1 VLDPLVDFA
10 ATKDSAEEFVEA
22 VRTGEFRHENVGEMR
37 EALGVS
43 STDELVSELSSLH
56 GAVKQGR
63 RYSPKMRPSGKTTLM
78 NDIIDEASTVALNA
92 GKKPIEI
99 AAATKGIAKIGF
111 PSVANYID
119 TLGSAGKLI
128 SDDIRDIDFVVTKKA
143 NNDMMD
149 TREVFKGLTAAGRV
163 KLAKLVNGRIK
174 PADASASLN
183 ERAVKWRKILD
194 RAMNEARDIGM
205 KRNVGGKKIAVGGSG
220 KAIPQIPNSAGVKFL
235 DAAHA
240 KGQADVR
247 VFVWAQGQVT
257 KGKYETV
264 AEAVNALNR
273 FRDQS
278 MRGYNRYLESERVEL
293 PEEFLEWDMKH
304 VMPNLYKN
312 NWMTVESVRKWGN
325 KYELIDSRT
334 ETIKGEIG
342 TDEAE
347 RVKSYIE
354 VAFGKKRAANKWAQG
369 LSNNMRAY
377 QFHTKVAASP
387 LTIYR
392 NTTDR
397 FSKMLTLSQ
406 HPGVVL
412 KVLKDYPPFL
422 NMFIKS
428 AQAIEEDMIRRGAVF
443 AHGSLAE
450 GYEAGS
456 AIGEMITQPFG
467 ESEIGNQVH
476 IGLTKYIQLRK
487 DLVKLNALTKGE
499 LAKRIEGRAIK
510 PFGKHKF
517 QDPVVYRVKEMG
529 GDQIIEALVKGEPV
543 TEDMID
549 RVIHD
554 TVKNKAYPQTLATK
568 PIWYD
573 QHPMVKAMI
582 QFKTWPVRDIEMIW
596 RDVIKYTTKTGDPSR
611 LIGFLVG
618 IALTGE
624 IYNIARDWLYN
635 KDESVLSALTDDEK
649 TDAKEIGIRILS
661 DMFDGSGFGLVTDFT
676 YGVFD
681 WVKGVPAGTAKN
693 VKEFGTAVVKQPS
706 LAPEALRRLIEKEA
720 TPARQVKALIDKID
734 KAFFNRNNITEEY
747 YKYRAAA
754 FEYKDGYLSPTWKEK
769 AIGYHD
775 DIFWGGESHK
785 PGKNTLTHQMLAR
798 QIVVGDYGDAVK
810 YAALAL
816 KSEDESSLKSIMK
829 SFYSPVGPVKEGRRR
844 DFYKELGAP
853 DGAEARNIQNNFERQ
868 VDKIVRVARRRPDVR
883 KATRERGREER
894 RSLR

>member
-1 VLDPLVDFA
+1 MYLLTQKVGHTLPIWLP
-10 ATKDSAEEFVEA
+10 EGEFDEA
-22 VRTGEFRHENVGEMR
+22 VSNVF
-37 EALGVS
+37 
-43 STDELVSELSSLH
+43 TDAE
-56 GAVKQGR
+56 GR
-63 RYSPKMRPSGKTTLM
+63 PYSPNMRPSGKTTLL
-78 NDIIDEASTVALNA
+78 NDVIEEASTVALNA

-99 AAATKGIAKIGF
+99 ATAVKDVSKIALPSAAD
-111 PSVANYID
+111 YID

-128 SDDIRDIDFVVTKKA
+128 SNDIRDIDFQVTKKS

-163 KLAKLVNGRIK
+163 RLAKIVNGRI
-174 PADASASLN
+174 PLSEATDSM
-183 ERAVKWRKILD
+183 RARARKWREILD
-194 RAMNEARDIGM
+194 RSMDEARDLGM

-235 DAAHA
+235 DEAKA
-240 KGQADVR
+240 KGQSSAR

-257 KGKYETV
+257 KGKYKTV
-264 AEAVNALNR
+264 AEAVNALKR

-325 KYELIDSRT
+325 KYELVDSRL
-334 ETIKGEIG
+334 ETITKEMSK
-342 TDEAE
+342 DEAD
-347 RVKSYIE
+347 RVRDFIE
-354 VAFGKKRAANKWAQG
+354 VAFGKERGANKSLEK
-369 LSNNMRAY
+369 LSGIMRAY
-377 QFHTKVAASP
+377 QFITKVGGSP

-397 FSKMLTLSQ
+397 ISKMLTVSQ
-406 HPGVVL
+406 HPAVVL
-412 KVLKDYPPFL
+412 KALKDYPPFL

-428 AQAIEEDMIRRGAVF
+428 AQAIEEDVIRRGAVF

-450 GYEAGS
+450 GYEAGT
-456 AIGEMITQPFG
+456 AVGEMLTQPFG

-476 IGLTKYIQLRK
+476 IAQTKYIQMRR

-499 LAKRIEGRAIK
+499 LAKRIEGRTIK
-510 PFGKHKF
+510 PFGKRKF

-529 GDQIIEALVKGEPV
+529 GEPIIEALVKGEPI
-543 TEDMID
+543 TDDMID

-582 QFKTWPVRDIEMIW
+582 QFKTWPVRDVEMVW
-596 RDVIKYTTKTGDPSR
+596 RDVVKYTAKTGDPSR
-611 LIGFLVG
+611 MIGFMIGVL
-618 IALTGE
+618 ITGE
-624 IYNIARDWLYN
+624 LYNMARDWLYD
-635 KDESVLSALTDDEK
+635 KDESMLSALSDDEK
-649 TDAKEIGIRILS
+649 RNAKEIGRRILT
-661 DMFDGSGFGLVTDFT
+661 DMLDGSGYGMIMDFT
-676 YGVFD
+676 YGIFN
-681 WVKGVPAGTAKN
+681 WVKGPAVATGKN
-693 VKEFGTAVVKQPS
+693 ILELTTSAIKEPS
-706 LAPEALRRLIEKEA
+706 LTPEALRRFVEKEA
-720 TPARQVKALIDKID
+720 TPARQAKAVIDKID
-734 KAFFNRNNITEEY
+734 KKFFNPNNITEQY

-754 FEYKDGYLSPTWKEK
+754 FEYKNDYLSPTWQEK
-769 AIGYHD
+769 AIGLHD
-775 DIFWGGESHK
+775 DIFWGGESRQ
-785 PGKNTLTHQMLAR
+785 PGKNTLTHQMMAR

-816 KSEDESSLKSIMK
+816 KSEDESDLKGIMK
-829 SFYSPVGPVKEGRRR
+829 SFYSPVGPVKEEKRR
-844 DFYKELGAP
+844 DFYKELGTK
-853 DGAEARNIQNNFERQ
+853 DGAEARKIQENFERQ
-868 VDKIVRVARRRPDVR
+868 VDRIVRVARRQPDVR
-883 KATRERGREER
+883 KATRERVREER